1 MKLKF
6 KDAIVITLCLL
17 ITYLAAVMWWWEA
30 TS

>member
-17 ITYLAAVMWWWEA
+17 TTYLAAVMWWWEA